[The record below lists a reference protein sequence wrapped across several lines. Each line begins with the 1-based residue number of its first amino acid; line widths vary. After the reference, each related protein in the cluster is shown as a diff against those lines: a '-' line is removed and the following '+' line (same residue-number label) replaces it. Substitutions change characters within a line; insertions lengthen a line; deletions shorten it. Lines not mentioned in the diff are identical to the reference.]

1 MVGRGGREGGMND
14 QWERRENE
22 SVPFIFIL
30 CSQIDYDIYFKYV
43 CVCVCVPFTC
53 VTFRSTK
60 H

>member
-1 MVGRGGREGGMND
+1 MVEREGGMND

-43 CVCVCVPFTC
+43 CMYLCA
-53 VTFRSTK
+53 FRLCNV
-60 H
+60 

>member
-1 MVGRGGREGGMND
+1 MVERGGREGGMND
-14 QWERRENE
+14 QWERKENE

-43 CVCVCVPFTC
+43 CLYVPFVCVM
-53 VTFRSTK
+53 FRSTK